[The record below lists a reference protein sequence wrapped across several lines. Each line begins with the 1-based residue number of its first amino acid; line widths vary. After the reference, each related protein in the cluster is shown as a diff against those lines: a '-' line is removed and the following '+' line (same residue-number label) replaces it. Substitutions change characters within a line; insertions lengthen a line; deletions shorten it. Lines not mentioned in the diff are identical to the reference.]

1 MCRVSAVG
9 DCDVNVN
16 ESSFA
21 ENEIFSRRD
30 MLLFRL
36 LLALAALSG
45 VAAFTAPPTMIPTSA
60 VSSLLSVRLGEVTM
74 GRGDKRTAKGKRKA
88 KSFGMSRPRGGKL
101 RKLKAERA
109 ESEE

>member
-1 MCRVSAVG
+1 LERECERLQLAWRER
-9 DCDVNVN
+9 NLL
-16 ESSFA
+16 
-21 ENEIFSRRD
+21 RD
-30 MLLFRL
+30 ATMLFRL
-36 LLALAALSG
+36 LIALAALSG
-45 VAAFTAPPTMIPTSA
+45 VAAFTAPPTMMPSSA
-60 VSSLLSVRLGEVTM
+60 VSSLLTVSRLGEVTM

>member
-1 MCRVSAVG
+1 M
-9 DCDVNVN
+9 
-16 ESSFA
+16 
-21 ENEIFSRRD
+21 
-30 MLLFRL
+30 LFRL
-36 LLALAALSG
+36 LIALAALSG
-45 VAAFTAPPTMIPTSA
+45 VAAFMMPSSA
-60 VSSLLSVRLGEVTM
+60 VSSLLTVSRLGEVTM